1 MRKRIEKL
9 TALVLALLA
18 LAAALSGC
26 GKTVPADVVVDIDE
40 PTATEQARVT
50 RAPEGGQTSAPSD
63 EPFSPAP
70 TEAYVN
76 PPALMSKSGKY
87 VTYDGTNVMRVDDR
101 AFEMCVYLEDVA
113 KQYAGLIND
122 TAKALKGRT
131 NVYSLIIPM
140 SYGVMMPDDVRGK
153 ISFYIDMEDCIDRTY
168 AEMPDVT
175 AVPVFRTMM
184 MHRNEFIYFR
194 TDHHWTARGAHYAY
208 QEFIKA
214 AGKTPNQLSA
224 YREVSFGGFL
234 GSLYKDSGKDPA
246 LSEEETVYAYY
257 PISEGV
263 KMVIHSSNGNEFEYP
278 IVTDVTN
285 YSQSSK
291 YDVFAGE
298 DNPLTVFTNPSV
310 TDGSVLIIVKES
322 FGNAMMAFLCDH
334 YSTVYEID
342 YRYWKGN
349 LVSFA
354 KEVGASDLLFAN
366 NFMMISSSSNVGK
379 LSLIIK

>member
-1 MRKRIEKL
+1 MKKQFFKL
-9 TALVLALLA
+9 TAFILALLA
-18 LAAALSGC
+18 LAAALTGC
-26 GKTVPADVVVDIDE
+26 GRNVPTDAAVDIGV
-40 PTATEQARVT
+40 PGATEPVRVT
-50 RAPEGGQTSAPSD
+50 RAPEGRHTDSPTD
-63 EPFSPAP
+63 EPVTPAP

-76 PPALMSKSGKY
+76 PPAIMSKSGKY

-101 AFEMCVYLEDVA
+101 AYEMCFYLEDVA

-122 TAKALKGRT
+122 TAKALNGKT
-131 NVYSLIIPM
+131 KVYSLIIPM
-140 SYGVMMPDDVRGK
+140 AYGIMMPDDVRGK
-153 ISFYIDMEDCIDRTY
+153 ISFYIDMEDCINKTY

-175 AVPVFRTMM
+175 TVPVFSTLM

-214 AGKTPNQLSA
+214 AGMTPNPLNA

-234 GSLYKDSGKDPA
+234 GSLYKDSGKDQA
-246 LSEEETVYAYY
+246 LLPEETVYAYY
-257 PISEGV
+257 PLSPDV
-263 KMVIHSSNGNEFEYP
+263 KMVIHSANGNEYTYP
-278 IVTDVTN
+278 IVKDVSD
-285 YSQSSK
+285 YSQSAK

-349 LVSFA
+349 IVSFA

-379 LSLIIK
+379 VSLIIK